1 MSQPC
6 QEGETQSGSSQSDQN
21 KDQRLA
27 LIERQLKVLLD
38 EVHEL
43 REDMASYP
51 ETDHDGTTP
60 EDKE

>member
-6 QEGETQSGSSQSDQN
+6 QGGETQAGASQSDLNQ
-21 KDQRLA
+21 DQKLE

-43 REDMASYP
+43 REDMAIPSEP
-51 ETDHDGTTP
+51 DHDDTP
-60 EDKE
+60 SS

>member
-6 QEGETQSGSSQSDQN
+6 QGGETQAGGSQSDLNQ
-21 KDQRLA
+21 DQKLE

-43 REDMASYP
+43 REERAESGP
-51 ETDHDGTTP
+51 TKP
-60 EDKE
+60 EDQE